1 MKVEALNQDDEHEG
15 PRTRVSF
22 RCTMH
27 VEESGS
33 DWANSLAR
41 AKEAFAGTH
50 PGEPD
55 LFDWSMSNRMDHR
68 IVSLETVLIDDHC
81 RISASLRSRTVS
93 ELVFDATL
101 VLESDEDVFGLDTVA
116 ELARGA
122 IDDLFDRDAVELA
135 AHSPGRGLVL
145 ASATIDTMEQ
155 TGLERIDEPRTPAA

>member
-1 MKVEALNQDDEHEG
+1 VTVVVSGLDDEPEG

-33 DWANSLAR
+33 DWANSLTR

-50 PGEPD
+50 PVEQD
-55 LFDWSMSNRMDHR
+55 LFDWSMSDRMDQR
-68 IVSLETVLIDDHC
+68 IVSLETVLIDDLC
-81 RISASLRSRTVS
+81 RISASLRSRTIC

-101 VLESDEDVFGLDTVA
+101 ILECDEEVFGLDTIA

-122 IDDLFDRDAVELA
+122 VDDLFDRDAVELA

-155 TGLERIDEPRTPAA
+155 TLLERIGERRDGGA